1 VSDGLMKT
9 SDGTPAL
16 ISSNNINQVLNVFI
30 PHDKLN
36 KIAYIFNRFTVIVLY
51 AYC

>member
-1 VSDGLMKT
+1 MKT

-30 PHDKLN
+30 PYDNSIQEGWLPPTKRASAA
-36 KIAYIFNRFTVIVLY
+36 KIN
-51 AYC
+51 